1 VAPNVGKQGPT
12 SLCTRKAKKSIR
24 ESMSDSEPVVLIVE
38 DESDVA
44 ETYRLWLED
53 SYGVKMAKN
62 GDEGLAKLDETVDV
76 VLLDRMMPG
85 LSGGEV
91 LEEIRSQELDCRVA
105 MVTAVEP
112 DFDILEM
119 GFDAYLSKP
128 VKSDQLQTTV
138 ENLLERS
145 EYDSLLQEY
154 YSLVE
159 KQATLEATKDS
170 ATLEESD
177 EYAALRD
184 QITALRQDL
193 SETLGGIEDDD
204 DFIATIRGLSDVE
217 EN

>member
-1 VAPNVGKQGPT
+1 
-12 SLCTRKAKKSIR
+12 
-24 ESMSDSEPVVLIVE
+24 MSDTEPVVLIVE
-38 DESDVA
+38 DEEDVA

-53 SYGVKMAKN
+53 SYGVIVAKN
-62 GDEGLAKLDETVDV
+62 GDEGLEKLDERVDV

-91 LEEIRSQELDCRVA
+91 LEEIRAQELDCRVA

-128 VKSDQLQTTV
+128 VKSDQLQKTV

-145 EYDSLLQEY
+145 EYDTLLQEY

-170 ATLEESD
+170 AELENSD
-177 EYAALRD
+177 EYHELRER
-184 QITALRQDL
+184 ITELRGDL

-217 EN
+217 